1 MRVMAS
7 STVCVCCTIVLYYRA
22 VLSMQLTVTSPGPC
36 LFLCLIPRR
45 FSPSLPLP
53 PSPSLSPVAFPRRFP
68 DTKVY
73 EPVAADIDIDEELA
87 KIIGQESLKE
97 EIRRYEYGSMS
108 TCFTFEVS

>member
-1 MRVMAS
+1 
-7 STVCVCCTIVLYYRA
+7 
-22 VLSMQLTVTSPGPC
+22 MQLTVTSPGPC
-36 LFLCLIPRR
+36 LFLCLLPRR
-45 FSPSLPLP
+45 ISPSLPLP

-97 EIRRYEYGSMS
+97 EIRRYEYGSTAVRQYGS
-108 TCFTFEVS
+108 GSSVHTCFTFEVS